1 MRSNT
6 EVSLGS
12 VYSYRYLIFVLLA
25 APPHSRL
32 VQEIA
37 NKGKCFDVVIA
48 MFKSVDV
55 NVRPQEHPSEAPN
68 EWPATGAVPY

>member
-1 MRSNT
+1 
-6 EVSLGS
+6 
-12 VYSYRYLIFVLLA
+12 
-25 APPHSRL
+25 

-68 EWPATGAVPY
+68 E